1 MKTIASRLTNISV
14 FIIMTFI
21 TNACDSDEG
30 DVGRVVVG
38 RSNVLFS
45 LNELQ
50 YQDPYVV
57 QVTDIDGSA
66 IANVSVTVSLKNI
79 SYNKG
84 VYQRTDS
91 GWVSII
97 TATCTAEDINN
108 NGFIEPGEDINNNER
123 LDPTNAATITAHPKL
138 EPTFQSGTNLI
149 VTDES
154 GFGYFSITY
163 PKSESL
169 WSRVEVKVNAS
180 IKGTEQDAFFTQT
193 LLVLEDDISDESVDP
208 PGGVLSSYGQ
218 STDCINEN

>member
-1 MKTIASRLTNISV
+1 MKTIFCRITNISA
-14 FIIMTFI
+14 FLIIVSIVT
-21 TNACDSDEG
+21 ACGSDENE
-30 DVGRVVVG
+30 VGRVVVG

-57 QVTDIDGSA
+57 QVSDVDGNA

-84 VYQRTDS
+84 TYQRTES
-91 GWVSII
+91 GWTGFI
-97 TATCTAEDINN
+97 TATCSAEDINN
-108 NGFIEPGEDINNNER
+108 NGFIEPGEDINNNAR
-123 LDPTNAATITAHPKL
+123 LDPTNAATITAHPEL
-138 EPTFQSGTNLI
+138 EPTFQAGTNSI

-169 WSRVEVKVNAS
+169 WSRIEVKVNAS

-193 LLVLEDDISDESVDP
+193 LLVLDEDISDETIDP
-208 PGGVLSSYGQ
+208 PGGVVSSYGQ
-218 STDCINEN
+218 SADCINEN

>member
-1 MKTIASRLTNISV
+1 MKIIFNRIINIPA
-14 FIIMTFI
+14 FLIIVSIVT
-21 TNACDSDEG
+21 ACGGDESE
-30 DVGRVVVG
+30 VGRVVVG
-38 RSNVLFS
+38 RSSVLFS

-57 QVTDIDGSA
+57 QVSDVDGNA
-66 IANVSVTVSLKNI
+66 IANASISVSLKNI

-84 VYQRTDS
+84 AYQRSES
-91 GWVSII
+91 GWISII
-97 TATCTAEDINN
+97 TATCSAEDINN
-108 NGFIEPGEDINNNER
+108 NGFIEPGEDINNNAR

-138 EPTFQSGTNLI
+138 EPTFQAGTNTI

-169 WSRVEVKVNAS
+169 WSRIEVKVNAS

-193 LLVLEDDISDESVDP
+193 LLVLEEDVSDETIDP
-208 PGGVLSSYGQ
+208 PGGVVSSYGQ